1 MDRTAIRTRSGGA
14 AGLRSG
20 GQLGLATSASA
31 AGSTMPFLI
40 GRFSVF
46 DEWTEVASLEEG
58 RFMERIA
65 RGAFARTIREDRAH
79 LRVLYD
85 HGQDG
90 LLGRRPIASLDG
102 LGEDEKGGWY
112 FGRLFDTVGA
122 RELVPLLEAG
132 QLGSSFRFQ
141 TVRDHVDLRPA
152 RSEHNPLGLPQ
163 RTVLAARL
171 IELGPT
177 PFGVYR
183 NATAGAS
190 TGAHP
195 PRSATP
201 PRMSRDAWLRRL
213 AAPIDSDTPAR
224 RLARRRWLDKV
235 FGTVAA

>member
-1 MDRTAIRTRSGGA
+1 MNSTAIRTRSGGA

-31 AGSTMPFLI
+31 AGSKPFVV

-46 DEWTEVASLEEG
+46 DEWAEVASLEEG

-65 RGAFARTIREDRAH
+65 RGAFAATIREDRAQ
-79 LRVLYD
+79 LKVIYD
-85 HGQDG
+85 HGQDP

-112 FGRLFDTVGA
+112 FGRLFDTVGG
-122 RELVPLLEAG
+122 RELAPLLEAG

-141 TVRDHVDLRPA
+141 TVRDQVDLRPV
-152 RSEHNPLGLPQ
+152 RSQHNPLGLPQ

-183 NATAGAS
+183 NATAGVS
-190 TGAHP
+190 TGGDP
-195 PRSATP
+195 PRSARP
-201 PRMSRDAWLRRL
+201 AMSRDEFLRKL
-213 AAPIDSDTPAR
+213 AEPFDADTPAR
-224 RLARRRWLDKV
+224 RAARERWRRKV
-235 FGTVAA
+235 FGPVAA